1 MNSATLQQ
9 LLRATLFHTPRNP
22 FVAQGALEAYADGG
36 LLIANGRV
44 VACGD
49 YATLRK
55 QHPDATVRDLRG
67 GFILPGLVD
76 THIHYPQVRVLGSLG
91 LGLLDWL
98 KKYALPEEARMAR
111 EEYAHAV
118 ALQFVNALAANGT
131 TTALVFGA
139 HFESA
144 TATLFETAAE
154 RGLRITSGLV
164 VSDRMLRDELHQTPD
179 AAYRASKELIRRFHG
194 KGRLLYAVTPRF
206 ALSTSE
212 AMLEMCQTL
221 MREHPDVRFQT
232 HLNENPQEIA
242 EVQKLFPSA
251 KDYTAVYERY
261 QLIGARSVLA
271 HNLHSNGSEL
281 QRLAGSKAT
290 VAHCPC
296 SNAALGSGWFP
307 LRRHLQ
313 AGVRVALGTDVGG
326 GTGFSLFKEALQ
338 AYMLQRLA
346 PEGVLLEPAHF
357 LYLATRAGAEALGL
371 DNEIGDFAPGKAAD
385 FVYLK
390 PPVAN
395 PLASIAAN
403 AAGPERLLAAI
414 FTLAGADCVREVN
427 VEGSPVYSSHADDPG
442 NQHAQA

>member
-1 MNSATLQQ
+1 VNPTTAQQ
-9 LLRATLFHTPRNP
+9 LLRATIFHTPRNP
-22 FVAQGALEAYADGG
+22 FVSERALEAHSDGG
-36 LLIANGRV
+36 LATANGRV

-49 YATLRK
+49 YAALRK
-55 QHPDATVRDLRG
+55 EYPNAAERDLRG
-67 GFILPGLVD
+67 GFILPGLID

-91 LGLLDWL
+91 LGLLEWL
-98 KKYALPEEARMAR
+98 QKCALPEEARMAH
-111 EEYAHAV
+111 EEYARAV
-118 ALQFVNALAANGT
+118 AVEFVNALAANGT

-154 RGLRITSGLV
+154 RGLRIASGLV

-194 KGRLLYAVTPRF
+194 KGRLVYAVTPRF

-242 EVQKLFPSA
+242 QVQKLFPSI

-261 QLIGARSVLA
+261 QLIGERSVLA
-271 HNLHSNGSEL
+271 HNLHATAGEL
-281 QRLAGSKAT
+281 RRLADSQAT

-313 AGVRVALGTDVGG
+313 AGVRIALGTDVGG

-346 PEGVLLEPAHF
+346 PEGFLLEPAHL

-371 DNEIGDFAPGKAAD
+371 DDTIGDFSPGKAAD

-390 PPVAN
+390 PPAN
-395 PLASIAAN
+395 SPLAAIAASG
-403 AAGPERLLAAI
+403 ASPERLLAAI
-414 FTLAGADCVREVN
+414 FTLAGADYVREVN
-427 VEGSPVYSSHADDPG
+427 IEGNSVYSNHADDSG
-442 NQHAQA
+442 NQYAHA